1 MKQFIILLIA
11 IIPLLNG
18 CKKEETTNTPYQEI
32 AWNSLSVNEKST
44 VIGKWQDA
52 KTTETSFKNKKAI
65 VVTFETT
72 NNALLGPITITIDA
86 ESKVIV
92 DKGIRD

>member
-1 MKQFIILLIA
+1 MKRFIILLLA
-11 IIPLLNG
+11 IIPLLNS
-18 CKKEETTNTPYQEI
+18 CKKEEASNNQYQEI
-32 AWNSLSVNEKST
+32 AWNSLSAYEKST

-52 KTTETSFKNKKAI
+52 TTIETTFNNKKAI
-65 VVTFETT
+65 LVTFQTT

-86 ESKVIV
+86 ESKIIV